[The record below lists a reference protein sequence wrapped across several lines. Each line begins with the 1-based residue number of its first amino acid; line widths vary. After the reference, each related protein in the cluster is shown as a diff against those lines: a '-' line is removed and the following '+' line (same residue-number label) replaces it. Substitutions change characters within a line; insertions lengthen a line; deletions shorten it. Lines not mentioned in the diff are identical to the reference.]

1 MANGYSCQKME
12 KKFWLVFHKGQKI
25 QTWTHWYLKRFKK
38 KQIEYNNGSK
48 ISELCWDKMGNLIYC
63 L

>member
-12 KKFWLVFHKGQKI
+12 
-25 QTWTHWYLKRFKK
+25 TWTLCYSEREKK
-38 KQIEYNNGSK
+38 KQIEYNNATK
-48 ISELCWDKMGNLIYC
+48 ISELCWDKMGNIINC